1 MALASSFLV
10 SIALSFS
17 YYWYLIFIPEM
28 IVGLFCV
35 KSVRGSALVGF
46 AAAVGTAVQLLLF
59 EGTFRLSEVDL
70 VGKIA
75 GVADG
80 SMVFL
85 LLTSLIVFAIA
96 TPGVL
101 VGFSLNPLVGKA
113 ENET

>member
-1 MALASSFLV
+1 MV

-17 YYWYLIFIPEM
+17 YYWYLVFIPEI

-46 AAAVGTAVQLLLF
+46 SAALGTAVQLLIF
-59 EGTFRLSEVDL
+59 EGTFRLSEADL

-75 GVADG
+75 GIVDG
-80 SMVFL
+80 STVFL

-101 VGFSLNPLVGKA
+101 VGYSLNPLIGKERD
-113 ENET
+113 EN